1 MNIGRRQIRNATGAA
16 GMTLVEVLVAVLIL
30 TIVVWGA
37 VAFMVSGRTRVELS
51 NQERVAAQIGM
62 EQIERARAAGYGAV
76 GSYDTGTESVNS
88 LVYTWTLTAVPTL
101 ADPADANSVYKEVE
115 VNVSWSTGTL
125 QSVTLHTGIS
135 P

>member
-62 EQIERARAAGYGAV
+62 EQIERARAAGYSAV
-76 GSYDTGTESVNS
+76 ESYDTGSESVNS
-88 LVYTWTLTAVPTL
+88 VVYTWTLTSVPTL

-115 VNVSWSTGTL
+115 INVSWSTGTL